1 MTACPSSRGGCVL
14 LPRGLGGQN
23 GSEPHAESPKLSALR
38 AGSLLP
44 PSTLAPCFPI
54 PSQLRS
60 LFQQGL
66 PSGEKT
72 GLVVTCCRRVLPRGR
87 SSGDPGTLY
96 PPSAALATP
105 ELLSLLWIPLELLP
119 GPEGLAVPWSSQAQ
133 VFQCP
138 APGQQRS
145 GAWLGNGSGIGGAG
159 ICPCR
164 APVTLGCPFPP
175 SIPTM
180 LSVHSEQL
188 NKTGFPTVHAV
199 VLLEGTMNLTG
210 ETQPLVEQLMMVKR
224 MQVQK

>member
-38 AGSLLP
+38 AESLLP

-96 PPSAALATP
+96 PPSAALVTP

-119 GPEGLAVPWSSQAQ
+119 GPEGLAVPWSSQVQ
-133 VFQCP
+133 VFSVPPRGSKGQGLGWGMGVGQEEQESVP
-138 APGQQRS
+138 AGLQ
-145 GAWLGNGSGIGGAG
+145 
-159 ICPCR
+159 
-164 APVTLGCPFPP
+164 
-175 SIPTM
+175 
-180 LSVHSEQL
+180 
-188 NKTGFPTVHAV
+188 
-199 VLLEGTMNLTG
+199 
-210 ETQPLVEQLMMVKR
+210 
-224 MQVQK
+224 